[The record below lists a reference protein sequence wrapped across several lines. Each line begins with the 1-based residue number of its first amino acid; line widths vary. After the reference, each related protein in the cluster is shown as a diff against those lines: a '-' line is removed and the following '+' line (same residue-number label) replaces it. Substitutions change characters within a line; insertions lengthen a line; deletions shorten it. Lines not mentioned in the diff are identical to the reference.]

1 MSQRPVFTLP
11 AQGLA
16 LTLTDDTIGIRYE
29 GDLVLEQSLDR
40 TLTRVWAD
48 GDLTIRGPK
57 VAGTVGCGGTL
68 RILGDFEAD
77 RLEAPAIEI
86 GAHVIKARAIVGHER
101 VQIGAAK
108 LAVDVLMGP
117 QIALDPA
124 VTGRV
129 TVLESGTEVGT
140 TKLKGV
146 FSIADYDDTFG
157 NAEAFLSDRGVTR
170 PTTGHRTGPTAAP
183 RTTTPPADVPT
194 VIAAPPAL
202 APIDDVEPLPEEAF
216 DETLTPK
223 LDEALS
229 RILACYADGDTPP
242 ALTELQSLIRDQ
254 DLASL
259 RTGLPAIW
267 NGLLG
272 YHQKRGIRPN
282 TQVTHAFNTIHGLV
296 QE

>member
-16 LTLTDDTIGIRYE
+16 LTLTDATIDIRYE

-48 GDLTIRGPK
+48 GDLTIRGPR
-57 VAGTVGCGGTL
+57 VAESVGCGGTL

-86 GAHVIKARAIVGHER
+86 GAHTVKARAIVGHER
-101 VQIGAAK
+101 VRIGAAK

-117 QIALDPA
+117 QVGLDPA

-157 NAEAFLSDRGVTR
+157 NADAFLAERGVTR
-170 PTTGHRTGPTAAP
+170 PSTGARTGPTAAP
-183 RTTTPPADVPT
+183 RIAQAPAEAPT
-194 VIAAPPAL
+194 VVAAPPAVPAL
-202 APIDDVEPLPEEAF
+202 DDVEPLPEEAF
-216 DETLTPK
+216 DETLSPK

-267 NGLLG
+267 NGLVG
-272 YHQKRGIRPN
+272 YHQKRGSRPS
-282 TQVTHAFNTIHGLV
+282 THVTHAFNTIHGLV